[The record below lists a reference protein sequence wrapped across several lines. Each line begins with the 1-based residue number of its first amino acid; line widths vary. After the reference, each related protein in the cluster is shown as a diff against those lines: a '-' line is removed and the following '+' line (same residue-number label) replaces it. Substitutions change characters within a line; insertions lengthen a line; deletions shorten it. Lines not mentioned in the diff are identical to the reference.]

1 MFQASL
7 VVFVRVSGFA
17 SFIRKRKQRPVG
29 KCGIEMDNPG
39 RAEVSEGCRERSCG
53 IRVPLPL
60 SASK

>member
-39 RAEVSEGCRERSCG
+39 RAEVSEGCRERVAAFC
-53 IRVPLPL
+53 R
-60 SASK
+60 